1 MSRRILLEA
10 CVFGNDIRFDGR
22 VAIVTGA
29 GGGLG
34 REYAL
39 LLASRGAKVVVNDIG
54 SPDELLGAGSSDVP
68 ATSVV
73 AEIQALGGE
82 AIADT
87 HTVATG
93 EGGRA
98 VVGAALDTWGRVD
111 IVINNAGIIGPIKA
125 FADLT
130 DEDVDT
136 VLGVQL
142 LGPFNVLRPA
152 WKTMVD
158 QGYGRILN
166 ISSGSMF
173 GQGEACTYPVAKAGM
188 IGMTTNLGLAGPA
201 YGIKVNALLPVGFTR
216 MVENMPEP
224 ALGWLRDTF
233 PAAAVAPV
241 AAFLVSEEVPCS
253 GVSFSAGGGRFAR
266 VFFGEAQGA
275 TSARLTIEEVRDS
288 FGAAM
293 DTDGAATIANV
304 GDELALYAAA
314 LAGR

>member
-1 MSRRILLEA
+1 M
-10 CVFGNDIRFDGR
+10 NDIRFDGR

-54 SPDELLGAGSSDVP
+54 SPDELLGTGNSDNP
-68 ATSVV
+68 ANSVV
-73 AEIQALGGE
+73 AEIRALGGE
-82 AIADT
+82 AVADT
-87 HTVATG
+87 NTVATG
-93 EGGRA
+93 DGGRA
-98 VVGAALDTWGRVD
+98 IVAAALEAWGRVD
-111 IVINNAGIIGPIKA
+111 VVINNAGIVGPIKT
-125 FADLT
+125 FGELT

-152 WKTMVD
+152 WKAMVD

-173 GQGEACTYPVAKAGM
+173 GQGEACTYPTAKAGM

-224 ALGWLRDTF
+224 TLSWLRETF
-233 PAAAVAPV
+233 PVAAVAPV
-241 AAFLVSEEVPCS
+241 AAFLVSEDVPCS

-266 VFFGEAQGA
+266 VFLGETQGV
-275 TSARLTIEEVRDS
+275 TSSRLTVEEVRDR
-288 FGAAM
+288 FAAAM
-293 DTDGAATIANV
+293 ETDRAATIDNV
-304 GDELALYAAA
+304 SDELTLYAAT

>member
-1 MSRRILLEA
+1 M
-10 CVFGNDIRFDGR
+10 NDIRFDGR

-39 LLASRGAKVVVNDIG
+39 LLAGRGAKVVVNDIG
-54 SPDELLGAGSSDVP
+54 TPDELLGTGNSDTP
-68 ATSVV
+68 ASTVV
-73 AEIQALGGE
+73 AEIRALGGE

-87 HTVATG
+87 NTVATG
-93 EGGRA
+93 DGGRA
-98 VVGAALDTWGRVD
+98 IVGTALDAWGRVD
-111 IVINNAGIIGPIKA
+111 IVINNAGIIGPIKT
-125 FADLT
+125 FAELT

-142 LGPFNVLRPA
+142 RGPFNVLRPA
-152 WKTMVD
+152 WKAMAT

-173 GQGEACTYPVAKAGM
+173 GQGEACTYPTAKAGM
-188 IGMTTNLGLAGPA
+188 VGMTTNLGLAGPA

-224 ALGWLRDTF
+224 ALSWLRDTF
-233 PAAAVAPV
+233 PAGAVAPV
-241 AAFLVSEEVPCS
+241 AAFLVSEDVPCS

-266 VFFGEAQGA
+266 VFFGEAQGVA
-275 TSARLTIEEVRDS
+275 SEQLTIEKVRDT
-288 FGAAM
+288 FEAAM
-293 DTDGAATIANV
+293 EMDGAVTIANV
-304 GDELALYAAA
+304 GDELALYAAKLSA
-314 LAGR
+314 T

>member
-1 MSRRILLEA
+1 M
-10 CVFGNDIRFDGR
+10 NDIRFDGR

-39 LLASRGAKVVVNDIG
+39 LLAGRGAKVVVNDIG
-54 SPDELLGAGSSDVP
+54 SPDELLGTGSSDTP
-68 ATSVV
+68 SHSVV
-73 AEIQALGGE
+73 AEIRALGGE

-87 HTVATG
+87 NTVATG
-93 EGGRA
+93 DGGRA
-98 VVGAALDTWGRVD
+98 IVGAALDAWGRVD

-125 FADLT
+125 FAELT

-152 WKTMVD
+152 WKAMVD

-173 GQGEACTYPVAKAGM
+173 GQGEACTYPTAKAGM

-224 ALGWLRDTF
+224 ALSWLRETF
-233 PAAAVAPV
+233 PVGAVAPV
-241 AAFLVSEEVPCS
+241 AAFLVSEAVPCS

-266 VFFGEAQGA
+266 VFLGEAQGVTA
-275 TSARLTIEEVRDS
+275 AQLTIEEVRDT
-288 FGAAM
+288 FEVAM
-293 DTDGAATIANV
+293 ETDGAVAIANV
-304 GDELALYAAA
+304 GDELALYAAQLSA
-314 LAGR
+314 R

>member
-1 MSRRILLEA
+1 M
-10 CVFGNDIRFDGR
+10 NDIRFDGR

-39 LLASRGAKVVVNDIG
+39 LLAGRGAKVVVNDIG
-54 SPDELLGAGSSDVP
+54 SPDELLGTGSSDTP
-68 ATSVV
+68 AHSVV
-73 AEIQALGGE
+73 AEIRALGGE
-82 AIADT
+82 AIVDT
-87 HTVATG
+87 NTVATG
-93 EGGRA
+93 DGGRA
-98 VVGAALDTWGRVD
+98 IVGAALDTWGRVD

-125 FADLT
+125 FAELT

-152 WKTMVD
+152 WKAMVD

-173 GQGEACTYPVAKAGM
+173 GQGEACTYPTAKAGM

-224 ALGWLRDTF
+224 ALSWLRETF
-233 PAAAVAPV
+233 PVGAVAPV
-241 AAFLVSEEVPCS
+241 AAFLVSEAVPCS

-266 VFFGEAQGA
+266 VFLGEAQGVTA
-275 TSARLTIEEVRDS
+275 AQLTIEEVRDT
-288 FGAAM
+288 FEVAM
-293 DTDGAATIANV
+293 ETDGAVTIANV
-304 GDELALYAAA
+304 GDELALYAAQLSA
-314 LAGR
+314 R

>member
-1 MSRRILLEA
+1 MS
-10 CVFGNDIRFDGR
+10 DIRFDGR

-54 SPDELLGAGSSDVP
+54 TPDELLGTGGSESP
-68 ATSVV
+68 ANSVV
-73 AEIQALGGE
+73 TEINDLGGE
-82 AIADT
+82 ATADT

-93 EGGRA
+93 DGGRA
-98 VVGAALDTWGRVD
+98 IVGTALDAWGRVD
-111 IVINNAGIIGPIKA
+111 IVINNAGIVGPIKT
-125 FADLT
+125 FGELT

-136 VLGVQL
+136 VLGVQM

-152 WKTMVD
+152 WRAMVE

-173 GQGEACTYPVAKAGM
+173 GQGEACTYPTAKAGM

-201 YGIKVNALLPVGFTR
+201 HGIKVNALLPVGFTR

-224 ALGWLRDTF
+224 ALSWLRETF

-241 AAFLVSEEVPCS
+241 AAFLVSEDVPCS

-266 VFFGEAQGA
+266 VFLSEAQGV
-275 TSARLTIEEVRDS
+275 TSPELTIEDVRDNLDDAMETV
-288 FGAAM
+288 GAE
-293 DTDGAATIANV
+293 TIANV
-304 GDELALYAAA
+304 GDELALYAAR
-314 LAGR
+314 LAAR

>member
-1 MSRRILLEA
+1 M
-10 CVFGNDIRFDGR
+10 NKIRFDGQ

-39 LLASRGAKVVVNDIG
+39 LLAGRGAKVVVNDIG
-54 SPDELLGAGSSDVP
+54 SPDELLGTGSSDAP
-68 ATSVV
+68 AHSVV
-73 AEIQALGGE
+73 AEIRALGGE

-87 HTVATG
+87 NTVATG
-93 EGGRA
+93 DGGRA
-98 VVGAALDTWGRVD
+98 IVGAALDAWGRVD

-125 FADLT
+125 FAELT

-152 WKTMVD
+152 WKAMVD

-166 ISSGSMF
+166 ISSSSMF
-173 GQGEACTYPVAKAGM
+173 GQGEACTYPTAKAAM

-224 ALGWLRDTF
+224 ALSWLRNTF

-241 AAFLVSEEVPCS
+241 AAFLVSEDVPCS

-266 VFFGEAQGA
+266 VFLGETQGV
-275 TSARLTIEEVRDS
+275 TSAQLTMEGVRDT
-288 FGAAM
+288 FEAAM
-293 DTDGAATIANV
+293 ETDGAGAIANV
-304 GDELALYAAA
+304 GDELALYAAQLSA
-314 LAGR
+314 M

>member
-1 MSRRILLEA
+1 M
-10 CVFGNDIRFDGR
+10 NDIRFDGR

-54 SPDELLGAGSSDVP
+54 SPDELLGTGGSDSP
-68 ATSVV
+68 ANSVA
-73 AEIQALGGE
+73 AEINARGGE

-93 EGGRA
+93 DGGRA
-98 VVGAALDTWGRVD
+98 IVGAALDAWGRVD
-111 IVINNAGIIGPIKA
+111 IVINNAGIVGPIKT
-125 FADLT
+125 FAELT
-130 DEDVDT
+130 DEDVDR

-152 WKTMVD
+152 WKTMVE

-173 GQGEACTYPVAKAGM
+173 GQGEACTYPTAKAGM

-224 ALGWLRDTF
+224 ALSWLRETF

-241 AAFLVSEEVPCS
+241 AAFLVSQDVPCS

-266 VFFGEAQGA
+266 VFLGEAQGV
-275 TSARLTIEEVRDS
+275 TSPQLTIEEVRNKFD
-288 FGAAM
+288 AAM
-293 DTDGAATIANV
+293 ETVGAETIANV
-304 GDELALYAAA
+304 GDELALYAAR
-314 LAGR
+314 LTSP

>member
-1 MSRRILLEA
+1 M
-10 CVFGNDIRFDGR
+10 NDIRFDGR
-22 VAIVTGA
+22 VVIVTGA

-39 LLASRGAKVVVNDIG
+39 LLAGRGAKVVVNDIG
-54 SPDELLGAGSSDVP
+54 TPDELLGAGSSDTP
-68 ATSVV
+68 AHSVV
-73 AEIQALGGE
+73 AEIRALGGE

-87 HTVATG
+87 NTVATG
-93 EGGRA
+93 DGGRA
-98 VVGAALDTWGRVD
+98 IVGAALDAWGRVD

-125 FADLT
+125 FAELT

-142 LGPFNVLRPA
+142 RGPFNVLRPA
-152 WKTMVD
+152 WKAMVD

-173 GQGEACTYPVAKAGM
+173 GQGEACTYPTAKAGM

-224 ALGWLRDTF
+224 ALSWLRDTF
-233 PAAAVAPV
+233 TAGAVAPV
-241 AAFLVSEEVPCS
+241 AAFLVSEDVPCS

-266 VFFGEAQGA
+266 VFLGEAQGA
-275 TSARLTIEEVRDS
+275 TSAQLSIEDVRDT
-288 FGAAM
+288 FEVAM
-293 DTDGAATIANV
+293 ETDGAVTIANV
-304 GDELALYAAA
+304 GDELALYAAQLSA
-314 LAGR
+314 T

>member
-1 MSRRILLEA
+1 M
-10 CVFGNDIRFDGR
+10 NDIRFDGR

-54 SPDELLGAGSSDVP
+54 ASDEILGTGRSDSPAN
-68 ATSVV
+68 SVV
-73 AEIQALGGE
+73 AEINGLGGE
-82 AIADT
+82 AVPDT

-93 EGGRA
+93 DGGRA
-98 VVGAALDTWGRVD
+98 IVGTALDAWGRVD
-111 IVINNAGIIGPIKA
+111 IVINNAGIVGPIKT
-125 FADLT
+125 FAELT

-152 WKTMVD
+152 WKAMVE

-166 ISSGSMF
+166 IASGSMF
-173 GQGEACTYPVAKAGM
+173 GQGEACTYPTAKAGM
-188 IGMTTNLGLAGPA
+188 IGMTTNLGLVGPA
-201 YGIKVNALLPVGFTR
+201 YGIKVNTLLPVGFTR

-224 ALGWLRDTF
+224 ARSWLRDTF

-241 AAFLVSEEVPCS
+241 AAFLVSEDVPCS

-266 VFFGEAQGA
+266 VFLGEAQGV
-275 TSARLTIEEVRDS
+275 TSAQLTIEEVRDT
-288 FGAAM
+288 FDTAM
-293 DTDGAATIANV
+293 ETDGAETITNV
-304 GDELALYAAA
+304 GDELALYAAK
-314 LAGR
+314 LAGQ

>member
-1 MSRRILLEA
+1 M
-10 CVFGNDIRFDGR
+10 FGTDVRFDGR

-54 SPDELLGAGSSDVP
+54 SSDELLGGGSSDAP
-68 ATSVV
+68 ANSVV
-73 AEIQALGGE
+73 AEIQALGGD

-87 HTVATG
+87 NTVATG
-93 EGGRA
+93 AGGRA
-98 VVGAALDTWGRVD
+98 IVGTALSAWGRVD
-111 IVINNAGIIGPIKA
+111 IVINNAGIVGPIKT
-125 FADLT
+125 FAELT

-152 WKTMVD
+152 WKAMVD

-173 GQGEACTYPVAKAGM
+173 GQGEACTYPTAKAGM
-188 IGMTTNLGLAGPA
+188 VGMTTNLGLAGPA

-224 ALGWLRDTF
+224 ALSWLRDTF
-233 PAAAVAPV
+233 PAALVAPV
-241 AAFLVSEEVPCS
+241 AAYLVSEDVPCS
-253 GVSFSAGGGRFAR
+253 GLGFSAGGGRFAR
-266 VFFGEAQGA
+266 VFLSEARGVISSQ
-275 TSARLTIEEVRDS
+275 LTIEEVRDR

-293 DTDGAATIANV
+293 EIEGAATMANV
-304 GDELALYAAA
+304 GDELRLYAAA